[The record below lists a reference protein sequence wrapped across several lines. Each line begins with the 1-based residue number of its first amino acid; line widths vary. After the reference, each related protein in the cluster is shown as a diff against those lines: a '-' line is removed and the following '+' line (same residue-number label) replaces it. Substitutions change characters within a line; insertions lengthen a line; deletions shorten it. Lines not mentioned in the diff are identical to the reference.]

1 MGAEELPVEEL
12 ARRFIDGFNRRDAD
26 ALVAL
31 SHPRIEFLPTILVGQ
46 RAVYH
51 GHEGLRRWVE
61 DLNASGAAHEVR
73 VRKVRVLAPDR
84 FAVLTE
90 VLLDDELLSPSAMVA
105 SLEDGL
111 IVRAKAYL
119 SDERTLVRV
128 GVLPPPEL
136 D

>member
-1 MGAEELPVEEL
+1 MGDEELSAEELG
-12 ARRFIDGFNRRDAD
+12 RRFIDGFNRRDAD

-31 SHPRIEFLPTILVGQ
+31 CHPRLEFIPTILVGQ

-51 GHEGLRRWVE
+51 GHDGLRRWVE
-61 DLNASGAAHEVR
+61 DLRESGAAHQVR
-73 VRKVRVLAPDR
+73 VRRVRVLAPDR

-90 VLLDDELLSPSAMVA
+90 VLLDGELLSPSAMVA
-105 SLEDGL
+105 GVEDGL
-111 IVRAKAYL
+111 IVHVKAYL
-119 SDERTLVRV
+119 SDEHTLVRV

>member
-26 ALVAL
+26 TLVAL

-61 DLNASGAAHEVR
+61 DLRASSAAHEVH
-73 VRKVRVLAPDR
+73 VRTVRVLPPDG
-84 FAVLTE
+84 FVALTE
-90 VLLDDELLSPSAMVA
+90 VLLDGELLSPSAMIA
-105 SLEDGL
+105 KLEDRL

-119 SDERTLVRV
+119 SDERTLIRV

>member
-1 MGAEELPVEEL
+1 MGAEELPAEEL

-31 SHPRIEFLPTILVGQ
+31 CHPQVEFLPTILVGQ

-51 GHEGLRRWVE
+51 GHDGLRRWVA
-61 DLNASGAAHEVR
+61 DLRAASAAHEVR

-90 VLLDDELLSPSAMVA
+90 VLLDGDLLSPSAMVA
-105 SLEDGL
+105 KLEGGL
-111 IVRAKAYL
+111 IVHAKAYL
-119 SDERTLVRV
+119 SDEHTLIRV
-128 GVLPPPEL
+128 GVLPPPAL

>member
-1 MGAEELPVEEL
+1 MGAEELSVEEL
-12 ARRFIDGFNRRDAD
+12 AHRFIGGFNRRDAD

-31 SHPRIEFLPTILVGQ
+31 CHPQLEFLPTILVGQ
-46 RAVYH
+46 RSVYH
-51 GHEGLRRWVE
+51 GHDGLRRWVE
-61 DLNASGAAHEVR
+61 DLRVSGAAHEVR
-73 VRKVRVLAPDR
+73 IRKVRVLAPDR

-90 VLLDDELLSPSAMVA
+90 VLLDGELLSPSAMIA
-105 SLEDGL
+105 TLEDGL

-119 SDERTLVRV
+119 SDESTLIRV

>member
-1 MGAEELPVEEL
+1 MADEELPVEEL
-12 ARRFIDGFNRRDAD
+12 ARRFIDGFNRRDAE

-51 GHEGLRRWVE
+51 GHEGLRRWVQ

-73 VRKVRVLAPDR
+73 VRTVRTIAPDR

-90 VLLDDELLSPSAMVA
+90 VLLDGELLSPSAMIA

-119 SDERTLVRV
+119 SDERTLIRV